1 MHLNIAEKEDTLI
14 FDLTL
19 PSISKIQQM
28 QGPKNSNQLG
38 VKPKQVAK
46 EDEIKYTLLT
56 DSQIDTIS
64 NKRKTKGELK
74 KKVLGIAELRP
85 RVKKNTDYELEKKQ
99 IDKAKNRIN
108 IEEIKDAILP
118 PAFIKLEDD
127 VNDPKDKRV
136 GKSDEWLHT
145 HIMNLYREKSEWKLE
160 EVERK
165 LTHPKAGVQRMLQ
178 KLCKMDTNTKKYTLQ
193 KQYQL

>member
-28 QGPKNSNQLG
+28 QGPKNANQLG
-38 VKPKQVAK
+38 VKPRQVAK

-64 NKRKTKGELK
+64 KKRKTKGELK

-85 RVKKNTDYELEKKQ
+85 RVKKNTDYELEKK
-99 IDKAKNRIN
+99 
-108 IEEIKDAILP
+108 
-118 PAFIKLEDD
+118 
-127 VNDPKDKRV
+127 
-136 GKSDEWLHT
+136 
-145 HIMNLYREKSEWKLE
+145 
-160 EVERK
+160 
-165 LTHPKAGVQRMLQ
+165 
-178 KLCKMDTNTKKYTLQ
+178 
-193 KQYQL
+193 